1 MVTATNEVR
10 LTFEAFH
17 PNQRIIYDSPARFRV
32 AACGRRFG
40 KTTVGER
47 SIILAGLK
55 GKHCWWAAPTYDLA
69 TKVWD
74 SIRYRVRPIRECSIR
89 LSERRIT
96 FPGGGWIEIKSTH
109 SYDNL
114 RGTGLDFVVLDEV
127 AFMHPDTWPQII
139 RPMLLERK
147 GGALFLSSPA
157 GRNHFFDLYG
167 LGLDDREPE
176 WQAFHFTSYDNPL
189 IDPAEIDSI
198 RRNTPDRI
206 FQEEY
211 LAEFIDGSG
220 QVFRNVKE
228 NSIAALDSKH
238 DPAHRYIAGLDW
250 ARDVDYTVMIM
261 IDATTKRM
269 VAMDRWNQI
278 SWDLQRSHVKKMA
291 KQWDVSAI
299 WAEANSIGAVNIEA
313 LQADGLP
320 VRSFMT
326 TAQTKQPLIDALAA
340 ALEQGDIAIQP
351 NETLIKELLAYR
363 VERLAG
369 GGYRYGAPS
378 GMNDDTVIA
387 LALAWHGV
395 KRFGS
400 FSGAGALDRDDW

>member
-1 MVTATNEVR
+1 MVAAANEVR

-17 PNQRIIYDSPARFRV
+17 PNQRIIYDSPVRFRV

-47 SIILAGLK
+47 SIIRAGLQ
-55 GKHCWWAAPTYDLA
+55 GKRCWWLAPTYDLA

-74 SIRYRVRPIRECSIR
+74 SIRYKVRPIQACTVK
-89 LSERRIT
+89 LSERRIM

-109 SYDNL
+109 SFDNL
-114 RGTGLDFVVLDEV
+114 RGAGLDFVVLDES
-127 AFMHPDTWPQII
+127 AFMHQDTWPQIV

-157 GRNHFFDLYG
+157 GRNHFYDLYG
-167 LGLDDREPE
+167 LGLDEREPE

-198 RRNTPDRI
+198 KRNTPSRI
-206 FQEEY
+206 FDEEY
-211 LAEFIDGSG
+211 LAEFVDGSG

-228 NSIAALDSKH
+228 NAIAELNVKY

-250 ARDVDYTVMIM
+250 ARDLDYTVMIVV
-261 IDATTKRM
+261 DATTKRM
-269 VAMDRWNQI
+269 VAIDRWNQI

-299 WAEANSIGAVNIEA
+299 WAEANSIGSVNIEEFEA
-313 LQADGLP
+313 KGLP
-320 VRSFMT
+320 VRPFMT
-326 TAQTKQPLIDALAA
+326 TAQSKQPLIDALAA

-351 NETLIKELLAYR
+351 DETLMKELLAYR

-369 GGYRYGAPS
+369 GGYRYSAPP
-378 GMNDDTVIA
+378 GLHDDTVIA
-387 LALAWHGV
+387 CALAWHGV

-400 FSGAGALDRDDW
+400 FSGAAALDRDDW